1 MSHASV
7 KGALLRTVIDGQIN
21 TDCGDLHIAHQAV
34 LPHIQ
39 KRVVALS
46 GFYEGVLRVGLF
58 RDGQQGFVIGAGCN
72 TGSVKRRG
80 VHLFN
85 SLRVLRLNEA
95 AVFLGQVVGNQR
107 VENDAEGDDE
117 QDGQR

>member
-1 MSHASV
+1 MSHTSV
-7 KGALLRTVIDGQIN
+7 KSAFLRAMINGQIN

-46 GFYEGVLRVGLF
+46 GFYEGVLRVRFF
-58 RDGQQGFVIGAGCN
+58 RDRDKRLVVFLRFGAGFVQ
-72 TGSVKRRG
+72 RRG
-80 VHLFN
+80 VHLLDG
-85 SLRVLRLNEA
+85 LRVLRLNQA
-95 AVFLGQVVGNQR
+95 AVFLGEIVGNQR
-107 VENDAEGDDE
+107 VENDAEGNDE

>member
-1 MSHASV
+1 MPHATV
-7 KGALLRTVIDGQIN
+7 KGAFLRAVVDRQFDA
-21 TDCGDLHIAHQAV
+21 DCRDLHIANQAV

-39 KRVVALS
+39 ERIVALG
-46 GFYEGVLRVGLF
+46 GFDQRVLRVGLF
-58 RDGQQGFVIGAGCN
+58 RNGQQGLVIGAGCN